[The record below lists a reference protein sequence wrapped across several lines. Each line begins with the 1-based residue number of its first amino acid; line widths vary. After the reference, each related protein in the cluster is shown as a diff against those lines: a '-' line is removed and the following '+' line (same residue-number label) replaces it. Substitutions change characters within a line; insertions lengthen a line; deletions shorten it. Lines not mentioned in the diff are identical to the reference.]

1 MRKNGLKNIRVSVI
15 IPVYNAEKYIDQML
29 ESVLGQS
36 LKEIEIICVND
47 GSSDNSCNIIR
58 DFMKQDSRIM
68 LLEQPKSNAGT
79 ARNRGLLKAK
89 GQYVVFW
96 DADDKFD
103 KKALELMHRKMR
115 KKQADICVCK
125 ACEFTYTGKVYEAG
139 YLKTAALPDKDPF
152 NKFDIC
158 EDLFSFA
165 TNVAWNKMFRR
176 DFLKERRLYFQEIS
190 QANDT
195 AFVMKA
201 LYLADRITC
210 VEKYL
215 VFYRTGNENS
225 LTGKASETFLCP
237 YESYLYTLRELE
249 KEPDFPVVKNS
260 FLNKAA
266 KGMFRALNVQ
276 TSIEAYKKLY
286 DFLKRDGLKEL
297 GLSECR
303 KEDMEAEWIYVD
315 LERIKT
321 ISAEEFLFYKAN
333 ERRLDR
339 DHLKYTLRRV
349 RRRLALLFTLNEK
362 IKAVR
367 RLARKTTGERE
378 KI

>member
-1 MRKNGLKNIRVSVI
+1 MKNIKVSVI
-15 IPVYNAEKYIDQML
+15 IPVYNAEKYIGQML
-29 ESVLGQS
+29 KSVLEQS

-58 DFMKQDSRIM
+58 SFMKQDSRIM

-79 ARNRGLLKAK
+79 ARNKGLLKAK
-89 GQYVVFW
+89 GQYIVFW
-96 DADDKFD
+96 DADDKFY
-103 KKALELMHRKMR
+103 KKTLELMYRKLQ

-125 ACEFTYTGKVYEAG
+125 ACEFTYTGKMYEAG
-139 YLKTAALPDKDPF
+139 YLRPAMLPDKDPF

-158 EDLFSFA
+158 ENLFSFA

-176 DFLKERRLYFQEIS
+176 AFLKEHHLCFQEIS

-201 LYLADRITC
+201 LYFADRITC

-215 VFYRTGNENS
+215 AYYRTGNENS

-237 YESYLYTLRELE
+237 YESYIYTLQELE
-249 KEPDFPVVKNS
+249 KEPDFQVVKKS

-266 KGMFRALNVQ
+266 KGMFRALNIQ
-276 TSIEAYKKLY
+276 TSIEAYKELY
-286 DFLKRDGLKEL
+286 GFLQRKGLKEL

-303 KEDMEAEWIYVD
+303 KEDMEEEWMYTD

-321 ISAEEFLFYKAN
+321 VSAEEFLFYKAN

-339 DHLKYTLRRV
+339 DQLKYTLRRV
-349 RRRLALLFTLNEK
+349 RRRLAPLFALNEK
-362 IKAVR
+362 IKGVK
-367 RLARKTTGERE
+367 RLAGKMTEG
-378 KI
+378 KV